1 MGANMADLWFYGE
14 DECKLGPF
22 SARELRDLA
31 NCGLIHAADT
41 IWKEGIEKGVL
52 ARKVKNLFPPGHAD
66 APR

>member
-1 MGANMADLWFYGE
+1 MADLWYYGE

-22 SARELRDLA
+22 SARELKDLA
-31 NCGLIHAADT
+31 HCGLIHAVDT

-52 ARKVKNLFPPGHAD
+52 ARKVKNLFPPGHAE